1 MDFRKRMTIKI
12 LPSRFNKGENVPTSY
27 RTKKSVPPRR
37 GERPDVDEE
46 AA

>member
-1 MDFRKRMTIKI
+1 MKSIGLI
-12 LPSRFNKGENVPTSY
+12 EVQPLRFSKGENFPTSY

-37 GERPDVDEE
+37 GERPNVDEE